1 MEAPVHAP
9 LLRWLRGPPG
19 ALGCGRPVQGR
30 EQRGR
35 SPPLWRPWLPPAKDL
50 GRQHTDQ
57 TDTACGSGTLVD
69 GGSGKAAALF
79 RHPVRLLWPR
89 SRSFDYLYSEGEK
102 LLENFPVQATISLYE
117 DSDSEE
123 EEEEEEGWGEE
134 GQAEEGKQQAGEAV
148 LQEEAGCPQGRAG
161 PSQPIKLCPK

>member
-1 MEAPVHAP
+1 QGPLCGAGGNSKGAPANAP
-9 LLRWLRGPPG
+9 ALAGNVQPKPGSSGETPRAAPRAAQPPG
-19 ALGCGRPVQGR
+19 RLGGQSHP
-30 EQRGR
+30 
-35 SPPLWRPWLPPAKDL
+35 SAWLWRPWLPPAKDL

-134 GQAEEGKQQAGEAV
+134 GQAEEGKQQ
-148 LQEEAGCPQGRAG
+148 
-161 PSQPIKLCPK
+161 